1 MPRLSCLWQDI
12 LYCNSKYWLRTS
24 KLNIQMHLIV
34 VSSRICIYHVLQL
47 LNYPV
52 VLCESTVN
60 RLYYCYLNININVY
74 FLWNYK
80 LYEYRIYICIQICR
94 KCNNVWLWLI
104 FWLVA
109 FLWHLIL
116 SLCFINMY
124 STRPSK
130 EKYFWLKKKLCFE
143 ALI

>member
-1 MPRLSCLWQDI
+1 MVIQCKLHFILFQKWQRGTMPRQSCLWQDI
-12 LYCNSKYWLRTS
+12 SYCNSKYWLRTS

-60 RLYYCYLNININVY
+60 RLYYCYLNINIYVY
-74 FLWNYK
+74 FLWNNK
-80 LYEYRIYICIQICR
+80 VYEYRIYICIQIYR

-104 FWLVA
+104 FWLVD
-109 FLWHLIL
+109 I
-116 SLCFINMY
+116 SLTFN
-124 STRPSK
+124 
-130 EKYFWLKKKLCFE
+130 LKFMFHKHVFH
-143 ALI
+143 